1 MSNWAG
7 VWIGLWEGDW
17 EGASSSEPG
26 ILNATLSVSGT
37 GTATFNAEIIGLPVQ
52 DAGIGGGGRR
62 RRGALR
68 YSEVRRLGLPGPL
81 PTFVSAGLVVT
92 ARGSAQFTA
101 QVGQRVDA
109 GMVVAGTSRARL
121 GAAVAVSA
129 GMQSAGQGA
138 AQFAPAVTVSAALSV
153 TGASS
158 ATFTPSQETRTVVV
172 PLRPRVELADD
183 ELAAILYLMAA

>member
-26 ILNATLSVSGT
+26 ILNAALNVAGT
-37 GTATFNAEIIGLPVQ
+37 GTATFNAELIGLPVQ
-52 DAGIGGGGRR
+52 AGGVGR
-62 RRGALR
+62 LI
-68 YSEVRRLGLPGPL
+68 YSSLLQPNLPS
-81 PTFVSAGLVVT
+81 TVSAALVVT
-92 ARGSAQFTA
+92 GRGSAQFAA

-109 GMVVAGTSRARL
+109 GMVVASGAQARL

-129 GMQSAGQGA
+129 GLQVAGD
-138 AQFAPAVTVSAALSV
+138 
-153 TGASS
+153 ASS
-158 ATFTPSQETRTVVV
+158 ALQPAVGVAASIQAAGTSYATFAPETNTRTVVV

>member
-26 ILNATLSVSGT
+26 ILNAALNVAGS
-37 GTATFNAEIIGLPVQ
+37 GTATFNAELIGLPVQ
-52 DAGIGGGGRR
+52 ETGIGGGGRR

-68 YSEVRRLGLPGPL
+68 YSEVRRLELPGPV
-81 PTFVSAGLVVT
+81 PTFVSAALVVT
-92 ARGSAQFTA
+92 GRGSAQFTA

-109 GMVVAGTSRARL
+109 GMVVSGTSRARL
-121 GAAVAVSA
+121 GAAVSVSA
-129 GMQSAGQGA
+129 GMQVAGDASSALR
-138 AQFAPAVTVSAALSV
+138 PAVSVSAALQAA
-153 TGASS
+153 GASH
-158 ATFTPSQETRTVVV
+158 ATFAPETNTRTVVV